1 MPVETKKQM
10 LARRERVKRWIPDGA
25 SESATRGVNHV
36 AVFARDLEATARFYT
51 EVMGMPVIEV
61 IDNRDEAQSTH
72 MNINIG
78 GGMMLSFFDFPHVPR
93 LRRRAPE
100 GIGNVMHIAIDITEE
115 RKSEIKA
122 RLVAQ
127 NVPHMEMEGS
137 VYIKDPNGLGIELL
151 PLGGERTPGQPSG

>member
-1 MPVETKKQM
+1 M
-10 LARRERVKRWIPDGA
+10 
-25 SESATRGVNHV
+25 
-36 AVFARDLEATARFYT
+36 FARDLEATARFYS

-78 GGMMLSFFDFPHVPR
+78 GGMMLSFLDFSHVPR

-100 GIGNVMHIAIDITEE
+100 GTGNVMHIAIDITEE
-115 RKSEIKA
+115 RKSEVKA
-122 RLVAQ
+122 RLVAHG
-127 NVPHMEMEGS
+127 VPHMEMEGS

-151 PLGGERTPGQPSG
+151 PPGGERTLGQPSG

>member
-1 MPVETKKQM
+1 M
-10 LARRERVKRWIPDGA
+10 LDRRERVKRWIPEDA
-25 SESATRGVNHV
+25 SESTTRGVNHI
-36 AVFARDLEATARFYT
+36 AVFARDLEATARFYS

-122 RLVAQ
+122 RLVA
-127 NVPHMEMEGS
+127 NDVPHMEMEGS

-151 PLGGERTPGQPSG
+151 PLGGERTPGQHGT